1 VLTSEFHGFTDSYTM
16 LNATIGWRFAEG
28 RALVSLR
35 GTNLTNE
42 KILQHVYGDLLRRSI
57 VAELSFFTR

>member
-1 VLTSEFHGFTDSYTM
+1 
-16 LNATIGWRFAEG
+16 
-28 RALVSLR
+28 LR